1 LSNYKKVKM
10 NLEKQVCT
18 KEQSQKLY
26 DLGIRGESLYY
37 HTESKFGILPKS
49 SIDFSN
55 GYVKNAFTTAELGV
69 MIPEWHF
76 TYPRLEGYASY
87 KNEGGGFAVADGTV
101 NGQNYDTEAECRA
114 ALVIYLIE
122 NNILSIQTCNSRLL
136 Q

>member
-1 LSNYKKVKM
+1 MKIEN
-10 NLEKQVCT
+10 QVCT
-18 KEQSQKLY
+18 IEQAVKLKGLGVKQDSHFFWVDRKEKSKLVY
-26 DLGIRGESLYY
+26 AKSVEFLNSLPIY
-37 HTESKFGILPKS
+37 S
-49 SIDFSN
+49 
-55 GYVKNAFTTAELGV
+55 AFTTAELGV

-87 KNEGGGFAVADGTV
+87 KNEDGDFSVADGTV

-122 NNILSIQTCNSRLL
+122 NNILSVETCNKRLL